1 MCLREIKAG
10 PIFFFKKNF
19 AFQWELHSEMDIT
32 ILGGV
37 QETFRCCIERHDLVE
52 NIGDRWMVGLGDL
65 EGLFHLWW
73 FYDSM
78 IVKF

>member
-1 MCLREIKAG
+1 
-10 PIFFFKKNF
+10 
-19 AFQWELHSEMDIT
+19 MDIT

-37 QETFRCCIERHDLVE
+37 QETFRCCIEQHDLVE

-65 EGLFHLWW
+65 EDVFHPWC

-78 IVKF
+78 IV